1 MSRMRNSLKL
11 IDDDQAELF
20 ALLSDRLS
28 FSGDSE
34 LIESKLH
41 AITHGLHQ
49 PLIQ

>member
-1 MSRMRNSLKL
+1 MSCIWNSLKL
-11 IDDDQAELF
+11 IYDDQVELF

-41 AITHGLHQ
+41 AIAHGLHQ